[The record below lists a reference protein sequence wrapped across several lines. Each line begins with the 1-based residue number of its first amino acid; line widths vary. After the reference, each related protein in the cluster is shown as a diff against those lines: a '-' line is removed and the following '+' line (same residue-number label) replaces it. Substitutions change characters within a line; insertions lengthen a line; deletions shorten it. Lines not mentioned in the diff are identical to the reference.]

1 MIANG
6 TAYDNFPSFGNT
18 GSKTPPG
25 GSTESAKYALG
36 MVPSDTFP
44 AEWANWLFHG
54 ATAGITRLNTDV
66 NSIKRELNSVLSA
79 YNITNDATAYNQLA
93 SVLSKIYPQV
103 ATCETAGSTGAKS
116 VAIQGN
122 VLAVGLIYAV
132 TFTYANE
139 YGDGTTTYP
148 TFSINSGTAYPI
160 KDNFGNYLKSGS
172 WQAGETLELLFTGT
186 SFITKFGIERT
197 TIATL
202 QTQVSTQITN
212 LATLQTQVSTLIT
225 NLATL
230 EQQTKD
236 DYYLTDFET
245 VTMSTSSSSPWVA
258 PYDGFLTVE
267 GKDATETRM
276 RVTILKLIGT
286 TWTSVIAQWT
296 GSSPYGKNMTT
307 TVPIVKGEKFYK
319 NSGELEACFARYYSK
334 RIYN

>member
-18 GSKTPPG
+18 GAKTPPG

-79 YNITNDATAYNQLA
+79 YNITNDSSAYNQLA

-186 SFITKFGIERT
+186 SFITKHGIEHS
-197 TIATL
+197 TI
-202 QTQVSTQITN
+202 
-212 LATLQTQVSTLIT
+212 ATLQTQVSTLIT

-230 EQQTKD
+230 QQQTKD
-236 DYYLTDFET
+236 DYYLTDFES

-258 PYDGFLTVE
+258 PYDGFLTIIGE
-267 GKDATETRM
+267 SSSDRIT
-276 RVTILKLIGT
+276 VTLKKLVDT
-286 TWTSVIAQWT
+286 TWINVVSQWT
-296 GSSPYGKNMTT
+296 GAASCGQNQTT
-307 TVPIVKGEKFYK
+307 TIPIVKGEQYYK
-319 NSGELEACFARYYSK
+319 DSGTVQFCYARYYSK